1 MNDLERSNAVAE
13 DFATTRR
20 MFRKPLIVELVL
32 RGMVIVS
39 CGHLIQPILLMSFFA
54 ELGSI

>member
-1 MNDLERSNAVAE
+1 MNDLERSNAAAE

-39 CGHLIQPILLMSFFA
+39 RGHLTQPILY
-54 ELGSI
+54 